1 MNFIRRISGTGV
13 NIGVLIISIVVFF
26 IALFAVVGIANSQ
39 KPDTVDILAAA
50 HDLNVGDTLT
60 SNDFVVKTVFV
71 DDNTSMYI
79 EANEDEIAA
88 TLNGIVVVPIF
99 VGQPIQ
105 RTSIIAGSAQNTRLS
120 AVLVSYPEGGSL
132 FPLPLDFANV
142 VAPDI
147 DSFKPGDLV
156 NITVVIS
163 SRPQPPVTPTV
174 MPEFITGDTPYLPIA
189 PQVVATTIP
198 METEMD
204 KAKALL
210 YPPVS
215 KDMFPE
221 GIRVIEAQ
229 GNTELI
235 DAAAAQQD
243 TVDPAAG
250 YIDFNKPKVLIL
262 LVPDDKREELALALQ
277 EGDLLVVSLLSRGNE
292 GPTMGFSYWDYEEML
307 KSQRE
312 EAYLEASSVPTAVST
327 PTFLPTPTLVLV
339 TPSP

>member
-13 NIGVLIISIVVFF
+13 NIGVLIVSIVVFF
-26 IALFAVVGIANSQ
+26 IALFAVLGIANSQ
-39 KPDTVDILAAA
+39 KPDTMDILAAA

-60 SNDFVVKTVFV
+60 SDDFVVKTVFV

-99 VGQPIQ
+99 VGQPIP
-105 RTSIIAGSAQNTRLS
+105 RTSIIAKTAQSARLS
-120 AVLVSYPEGGSL
+120 AVLVSYPDGGSL

-174 MPEFITGDTPYLPIA
+174 LPEFITGDTPYLPIA
-189 PQVVATTIP
+189 PQVIATTIP
-198 METEMD
+198 IETELN

-221 GIRVIEAQ
+221 GIRVIEVQ

-235 DAAAAQQD
+235 DAAAAGQD

-277 EGDLLVVSLLSRGNE
+277 EGDLHVVSLLSRGND
-292 GPTMGFSYWDYEEML
+292 GPTTGFSYWDYEELL

-327 PTFLPTPTLVLV
+327 PTILPTPTLISV